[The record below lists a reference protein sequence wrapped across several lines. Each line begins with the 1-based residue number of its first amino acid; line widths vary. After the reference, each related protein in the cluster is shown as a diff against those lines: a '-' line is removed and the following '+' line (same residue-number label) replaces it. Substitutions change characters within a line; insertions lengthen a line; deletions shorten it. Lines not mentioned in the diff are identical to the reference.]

1 MALRRAIS
9 GISVSA
15 VRLPGRRPYGGGME
29 VRLFGELEALAGGVP
44 VPVRGAKQR
53 ALLALLAL
61 QRGQPVSADRLIDL
75 LWGDGQVA
83 NPANALQAQIGQLRR
98 TLGPDAILTSEAGYA
113 LTAGPEE
120 VDVARFEQ
128 LVAKGQR
135 LAAEGE
141 MAQASAVLG
150 EALRLRRGEPLA
162 EFTYAGFFDAERAHL
177 GELTLVAIESRAVAD
192 LGLGRC
198 GELAGELEARC
209 REHPLRE
216 RLWELLILALY
227 RSGRQAEALRAYT
240 EIHDHLADELGIDPG
255 PALRELQARILAQ
268 DPSLGPASPAPAQS
282 VAPPDAAGNL
292 EDSLVPALLL
302 ETKLYV
308 PRSRRGLVPRPRLS
322 ERLDRGTAS
331 KLTLVSAPAGFGKT
345 TLLTEWL
352 AAGPAAPA
360 GERLTAWLSLDRAD
374 NDPASFWTYM
384 IAALRTVASGVGDR
398 ALALLQAPQP
408 PAIETVL
415 TALLNDLGAT
425 AGDIVLVLDDYHGID
440 ASDVQDGMAFLVD
453 HLPPWLHVVIASRAD
468 PALPLARWRARGE
481 LVEIRAAELRF
492 TPDEA
497 AAYLNEM
504 MGLQLTARDV
514 AALEARTE
522 GWIAALQ
529 LAALSMQG
537 RDDVAG
543 FIAGFAG
550 DDRYVVDY
558 LVEEVLQRQPDRVQA
573 FLLQTSILGRL
584 SGPLCDAVTGQGG
597 GKAMLEALD
606 RGNLFLVPLDDR
618 RRWYRY
624 HHLFADVLQA
634 RLLDEQP
641 RQVPDLHRRASAWYE
656 QNGEPQ
662 VAIGHALAAEDFGR
676 AADLIERALP
686 AMRKTRQEATVHSW
700 LKVLPDEVVRV
711 RPMLSFAVAGAL
723 LDTGQLE
730 GVEVRLRDAERWLGE
745 ATATSK
751 GSLAPPTEMVVANEE
766 EFRRLPGAIELYRS
780 ALAMARGDLPA
791 TVRYARRTL
800 DRALADDHGVRAG
813 ASGFLGLAFWTSGDL
828 EAGHSAW
835 AECAAGLR
843 RSGQIADIF
852 GCAIG
857 MADIRLVQGRL
868 GEAMRTYEQA
878 LRRASEQDGPVLR
891 GTADMYVGMSEVY
904 REYDDLQAATQQ
916 LLRSQELG
924 EHLGLPQNRYRWRV
938 AMARIR
944 QAEGDPAGALDLLSE
959 AERLYAGDFFPNV
972 RPVPA
977 VRARVWIAQG
987 RLGEALG
994 WARERGLS
1002 VDDDLSYLRE
1012 FEHITLARMLLAR
1025 HQDERAGHSLHQ
1037 ATRLLERLL
1046 LAAEEGERTGRVIEI
1061 LVLQA
1066 LAHQMQGDIPAALAC
1081 LGRAVTLAE
1090 PEGYVRVFVDEGPPM
1105 ASLLRGLAKQGT
1117 AGNYVRRL
1125 LAAAGEAGHDSPVKQ
1140 ALIEPLSERELDVL
1154 RLLGTELDGPAIARE
1169 LMVSLNTVRTHTKH
1183 IYAKLAVTSRRAA
1196 VRRAAELDLPLTRN
1210 RQP

>member
-1 MALRRAIS
+1 
-9 GISVSA
+9 
-15 VRLPGRRPYGGGME
+15 ME
-29 VRLFGELEALAGGVP
+29 VRLFGELEAVAEGVP

-53 ALLALLAL
+53 ALLALLAM
-61 QRGQPVSADRLIDL
+61 QRGQPVSADRLIDA
-75 LWGDGQVA
+75 LWGDGQAA

-98 TLGPDAILTSEAGYA
+98 TLGPAAILTTEAGYA
-113 LTAGPEE
+113 LAAGPDE
-120 VDVARFEQ
+120 VDVVRFEQ

-135 LAAEGE
+135 LAADGE
-141 MAQASAVLG
+141 MEPASAALG
-150 EALRLRRGEPLA
+150 EALCLRRGEPLA
-162 EFTYAGFFDAERAHL
+162 EFIYAGFFDAERAHL
-177 GELTLVAIESRAVAD
+177 DELTLVAIESWAGAD
-192 LGLGRC
+192 LGLGRH

-216 RLWELLILALY
+216 RLWELFILALY
-227 RSGRQAEALRAYT
+227 RSGRQAEALGAYA
-240 EIHDHLADELGIDPG
+240 EVRDRLAGELGIDPG

-268 DPSLGPASPAPAQS
+268 DPSLAPASPAPAQV
-282 VAPPDAAGNL
+282 VAPPKAA
-292 EDSLVPALLL
+292 DSLGPAPLL

-360 GERLTAWLSLDRAD
+360 NERLAAWLSLDRAD
-374 NDPASFWTYM
+374 NDPASFWTYV
-384 IAALRTVASGVGDR
+384 IAALRTVASGVGES
-398 ALALLQAPQP
+398 ALTLLQAPQP
-408 PAIETVL
+408 PPIETVL
-415 TALLNDLGAT
+415 TVLLNDLGAL
-425 AGDIVLVLDDYHGID
+425 ADDIVLVLDDYHVID
-440 ASDVQDGMAFLVD
+440 ASDVQGEMAFLLD

-481 LVEIRAAELRF
+481 LVEIRAADLRF

-537 RDDVAG
+537 RDDVTG

-558 LVEEVLQRQPDRVQA
+558 LVEEVLQRQPDRVEA
-573 FLLQTSILGRL
+573 FLLQTCILGRL
-584 SGPLCDAVTGQGG
+584 NGPLCDAVTGQGG

-634 RLLDEQP
+634 RLLDERP
-641 RQVPDLHRRASAWYE
+641 GQVPDLHRRASAWYE
-656 QNGEPQ
+656 QNGEPA
-662 VAIGHALAAEDFGR
+662 VAIGHALAGEDFGR
-676 AADLIERALP
+676 AADLVELAIP
-686 AMRKTRQEATVHSW
+686 AMRRTRQEAALRGW
-700 LKVLPDEVVRV
+700 LKSLPDEVVRV
-711 RPMLSFAVAGAL
+711 RPVLSVGLAGAL
-723 LDTGQLE
+723 LAVGEFE
-730 GVEVRLRDAERWLGE
+730 GVEGRLRDAERCLG
-745 ATATSK
+745 A
-751 GSLAPPTEMVVANEE
+751 GSQAPSAGMAVNDE
-766 EFRRLPGAIELYRS
+766 EFRRVPAGIELYRS
-780 ALAMARGDLPA
+780 ALAMARGDVLG
-791 TVRYARRTL
+791 TVRHARRAIDL
-800 DRALADDHGVRAG
+800 SPEEDHLVRASAAG
-813 ASGFLGLAFWTSGDL
+813 MSGLAFWTSGDL
-828 EAGHSAW
+828 EAGYSGY
-835 AECAAGLR
+835 AECVAGLR
-843 RSGQIADIF
+843 RAGHIADIF
-852 GCAIG
+852 GCTIAL
-857 MADIRLVQGRL
+857 ADIRSAQGRL

-878 LRRASEQDGPVLR
+878 LQGAPEQGGPVLR
-891 GTADMYVGMSEVY
+891 GTADMYVGMSEVC
-904 REYDDLQAATQQ
+904 RERDDLPAAIQH
-916 LLRSQELG
+916 LLRNQELG
-924 EHLGLPQNRYRWRV
+924 EHIGLPQNRYRWRV
-938 AMARIR
+938 AMARVR
-944 QAEGDPAGALDLLSE
+944 QAEGDLPAALDLLNE
-959 AERLYAGDFFPNV
+959 AERLYMGDFFPNV

-977 VRARVWIAQG
+977 LKARVWIAQG

-994 WARERGLS
+994 WAREQGLS

-1012 FEHITLARMLLAR
+1012 FEHITLARMLVG
-1025 HQDERAGHSLHQ
+1025 ERVEDSLHQ

-1066 LAHQMQGDIPAALAC
+1066 LTRQRLGDIPAALAC
-1081 LGRAVTLAE
+1081 LERAVTLAE
-1090 PEGYVRVFVDEGPPM
+1090 PEGYVRVFVDEGQPM
-1105 ASLLRGLAKQGT
+1105 ASLLRAAAKQGT

-1125 LAAAGEAGHDSPVKQ
+1125 LAAIGASGASGATEHDSPVKQ
-1140 ALIEPLSERELDVL
+1140 ALIEPLSERELEVL
-1154 RLLGTELDGPAIARE
+1154 RLLGTDLDGPAIARE
-1169 LMVSLNTVRTHTKH
+1169 LMVSLHTVRTHTKH
-1183 IYAKLAVTSRRAA
+1183 IYAKLAVTNRRAA
-1196 VRRAAELDLPLTRN
+1196 VRRAQELDLVSRTRN